1 MGFCDL
7 FSHTI
12 SMTKMKLTTEKIAKF
27 VEALN
32 AGFGKPRTVK
42 SYETSLERLL
52 LAYDGETVDL
62 AKIEEVAEKVDG
74 AVKSNGEPF
83 ALTTKK
89 LIYSSILKY
98 LEIEEITNGKDI
110 SSLRKKWNDFYK
122 GIKEEVL
129 EIEKKNELKD
139 GEKEKFMDY
148 DKMRSQFTTYLEE
161 VEYGEEDET
170 NWDRVMMS
178 DPVGHFLLANLLLLP
193 APTRLGNYREMKKVM
208 ATIENYEEKIAEL
221 DGISNYL
228 VIVKLK
234 TKTMYV
240 YRFADYKTADAVGNV
255 VVNVEERLLKRVIGT
270 IAGKPK
276 LWEQVVKAS
285 QPQQTKKLNALT
297 KRLFDKE
304 FSVDLIRHAYITWLY
319 SNKPTAKEKEEAL
332 KIFGN
337 KYNPTT
343 ADLYYRKV

>member
-1 MGFCDL
+1 MPFHLDETKVSEFVLKLRESG
-7 FSHTI
+7 SKETTI
-12 SMTKMKLTTEKIAKF
+12 
-27 VEALN
+27 
-32 AGFGKPRTVK
+32 K
-42 SYETSLERLL
+42 SYEASLKRVLNTYEYSPINLVNTEEFVKVINE
-52 LAYDGETVDL
+52 DGRTNTN
-62 AKIEEVAEKVDG
+62 
-74 AVKSNGEPF
+74 KSFSLN
-83 ALTTKK
+83 TKK
-89 LIYSSILKY
+89 LIYATILKY
-98 LEIEEITNGKDI
+98 LAVMGADDE
-110 SSLRKKWNDFYK
+110 LRAEWDDLYAT
-122 GIKEEVL
+122 IKSEVL

-148 DKMRSQFTTYLEE
+148 DKMRSQFINYLEE
-161 VEYGEEDET
+161 VEYGEEDDT

-193 APTRLGNYREMKKVM
+193 APTRLGNYREMKKIY
-208 ATIENYEEKIAEL
+208 ATVENYKEKLAEM
-221 DGISNYL
+221 DETSNYI

-240 YRFADYKTADAVGNV
+240 YRFADYKTADAVGEV
-255 VVNVEERLLKRVIGT
+255 VVNVEERLLKRVVGT
-270 IAGKPK
+270 VALKPK

-297 KRLFDKE
+297 KRVFDKE

-319 SNKPTAKEKEEAL
+319 SNKPTAKQKEEAL